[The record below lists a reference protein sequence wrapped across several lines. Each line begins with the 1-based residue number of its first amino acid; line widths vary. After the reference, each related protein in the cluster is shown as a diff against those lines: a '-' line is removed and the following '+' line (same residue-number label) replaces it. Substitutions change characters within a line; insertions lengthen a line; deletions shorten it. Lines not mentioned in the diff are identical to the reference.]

1 MDNRP
6 IGVFDS
12 GIGGLTALK
21 AIQDI
26 MPHENVVYFGDTGR
40 MPYGDKSKETIIS
53 YTHEIAEFLKSFGV
67 KAILAAC
74 GTVSSYLPCISE
86 EIFGVVKPAC
96 AAAVKTSKNK
106 KIGILATSAAIKSE
120 SYLNELKKI
129 CSDADYF
136 PKACPLLAPM
146 VEHGDISFENEF
158 LRKTLHEY
166 ITPLEK
172 EGVDTLILGCTHYPI
187 LLPVIEKM
195 FEGKFN
201 LIDPGKE
208 SAKTLKKYLES
219 NEMSAGET
227 QNGFKKFFVSGDE
240 TEFAKSAKLFLKK
253 DISENVKKAS
263 TSKGGDLN

>member
-40 MPYGDKSKETIIS
+40 MPYGDKSKETIIG
-53 YTHEIAEFLKSFGV
+53 YTHEIANFLKNFEV

-74 GTVSSYLPCISE
+74 GTVSSYLPCINE
-86 EIFGVVKPAC
+86 DIFGVVKPAC
-96 AAAVKTSKNK
+96 AAAVKASKNK
-106 KIGILATSAAIKSE
+106 KIGILATNAAIKSE
-120 SYLNELKKI
+120 AYLNELEKI
-129 CSDADYF
+129 CSDAEYF

-146 VEHGDISFENEF
+146 VEHGNINFENEF

-166 ITPLEK
+166 ISPLEEK
-172 EGVDTLILGCTHYPI
+172 GVDTLILGCTHYPI

-195 FEGKFN
+195 FKGKFN
-201 LIDPGKE
+201 FINPGE
-208 SAKTLKKYLES
+208 EAAKTLEKYLKQSGKSANES
-219 NEMSAGET
+219 
-227 QNGFKKFFVSGDE
+227 QNGFKKFFVSGSE
-240 TEFAKSAKLFLKK
+240 AEFAKSAKFFLKT
-253 DISENVKKAS
+253 DISGNVKKADLCE
-263 TSKGGDLN
+263 GGDRH

>member
-1 MDNRP
+1 MDDRP

-40 MPYGDKSKETIIS
+40 MPYGDKTKETIIS
-53 YTHEIAEFLKSFGV
+53 YTYEIAEFLKSFGV

-74 GTVSSYLPCISE
+74 GTVSSYLPCVNE

-129 CSDADYF
+129 CDDAEYF
-136 PKACPLLAPM
+136 SKACPLLAPM
-146 VEHGDISFENEF
+146 VEHGNINFENEF
-158 LRKTLHEY
+158 LRETLHEY
-166 ITPLEK
+166 ISPLEK

-195 FEGKFN
+195 FENKFN

-208 SAKTLKKYLES
+208 SAKMLKKYLES
-219 NEMSAGET
+219 NEMSANEN

-240 TEFAKSAKLFLKK
+240 TEFAKSAKLFLETDILENIKK
-253 DISENVKKAS
+253 RDLN
-263 TSKGGDLN
+263 KGGDLN

>member
-53 YTHEIAEFLKSFGV
+53 YTYEIAGFLKGFGV

-106 KIGILATSAAIKSE
+106 K
-120 SYLNELKKI
+120 
-129 CSDADYF
+129 
-136 PKACPLLAPM
+136 
-146 VEHGDISFENEF
+146 
-158 LRKTLHEY
+158 
-166 ITPLEK
+166 
-172 EGVDTLILGCTHYPI
+172 
-187 LLPVIEKM
+187 
-195 FEGKFN
+195 
-201 LIDPGKE
+201 
-208 SAKTLKKYLES
+208 
-219 NEMSAGET
+219 
-227 QNGFKKFFVSGDE
+227 
-240 TEFAKSAKLFLKK
+240 
-253 DISENVKKAS
+253 
-263 TSKGGDLN
+263 